1 MDVDKL
7 AIYYAGFFD
16 GEGYVFEAAYKDRV
30 MVNPV
35 HALTAT
41 VTQVDRRVLD
51 RLQEI
56 LGCGNVYEKYDRR
69 SVAKNW
75 QICHQITLSDRS
87 ARQFLVWIEPY
98 LFVKKEKV
106 TEILNRHGREI
117 IAKKPSRLPKE
128 EK

>member
-16 GEGYVFEAAYKDRV
+16 GEGSVFEAAYKDRHGK
-30 MVNPV
+30 PRTR
-35 HALTAT
+35 LTAT

-51 RLQEI
+51 RLQNI

-69 SVAKNW
+69 SVSKNW

-117 IAKKPSRLPKE
+117 TAKKPTRLSKE

>member
-1 MDVDKL
+1 MDVDRL

-16 GEGYVFEAAYKDRV
+16 GEGSVFEASYKDR
-30 MVNPV
+30 
-35 HALTAT
+35 HGKLRTRLTAT

-51 RLQEI
+51 RLKEI
-56 LGCGNVYEKYDRR
+56 LGCGNVYEKYDGR

-98 LFVKKEKV
+98 LFVKKDKV
-106 TEILNRHGREI
+106 TEILDRHGRDI
-117 IAKKPSRLPKE
+117 IAKKPTRLPKE